1 MGPVLPRLSVWNVKT
16 EQKTF
21 KAKRGGDKPS
31 LFAFFILIKGR
42 RKAKKLNYI
51 EEIKNYLPADEQEQV
66 DKETILKY
74 ISLFSDNILTREN
87 VFAHITGSAI
97 ILNKTADKTLMV
109 YHNIYKS
116 WSWTGGH
123 ADGAKDVFT
132 LAAQEAKEET
142 GIKNIAPLNDGR
154 LASIDVLPV
163 WGHFKKNKYVS
174 SHLHLSLAYLFEA
187 DESEVLS
194 AKLDENSGV
203 KWIKIDEITQYVSEP
218 DMLPVYKKLFNR
230 AGKNVLSAK

>member
-1 MGPVLPRLSVWNVKT
+1 M
-16 EQKTF
+16 
-21 KAKRGGDKPS
+21 
-31 LFAFFILIKGR
+31 
-42 RKAKKLNYI
+42 NYI
-51 EEIKNYLPADEQEQV
+51 EEIKGYLPVNEQEHA
-66 DKETILKY
+66 DKQTILKY
-74 ISLFSDNILTREN
+74 VSLFCDNILTREN
-87 VFAHITGSAI
+87 IFAHITGSSI

-123 ADGAKDVFT
+123 ADGAEDLFA

-142 GIKNIAPLNDGR
+142 GIKNITPINEGR

-163 WGHFKKNKYVS
+163 WGHFKKNKYIS

-187 DESEVLS
+187 DESEVLT

-203 KWIKIDEITQYVSEP
+203 KWIKIDEIEQYVSEP
-218 DMLPVYKKLFNR
+218 DMLPVYKKLFDR
-230 AGKNVLSAK
+230 ARNNVLTAK